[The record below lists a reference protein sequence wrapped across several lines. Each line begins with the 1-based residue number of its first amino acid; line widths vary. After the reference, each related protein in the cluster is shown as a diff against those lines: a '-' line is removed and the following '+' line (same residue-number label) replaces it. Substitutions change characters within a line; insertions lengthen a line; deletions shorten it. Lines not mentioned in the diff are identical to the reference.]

1 MNTAFIALGSNLHNP
16 IYHLEKGIRQINHLP
31 KTNIIK
37 RSSLYKSK
45 PLGPKNQPNFIN
57 AVIKIKTDYEPIE
70 LLNALQDIENKH
82 HRRRIKKWGPRT
94 LDLDIL
100 LFNQIEMINERLTI
114 PHPEMINR
122 DFVLIPL
129 FEVTNYDFTIPK
141 YGKLNRYI

>member
-1 MNTAFIALGSNLHNP
+1 MNTVFIALGSNLHNP

-31 KTNIIK
+31 ETNIVK

-57 AVIKIKTDYEPIE
+57 AVVKIKTNYNPIE

-82 HRRRIKKWGPRT
+82 HRRRTKKWGPRT

-100 LFNQIEMINERLTI
+100 IFNHIEMNNERLVI
-114 PHPEMINR
+114 PHPEIINR

-129 FEVTNYDFTIPK
+129 FEVTNYNFNIPK
-141 YGKLNRYI
+141 YGKLNKYI

>member
-1 MNTAFIALGSNLHNP
+1 MNTVFIALGSNLHNP

-31 KTNIIK
+31 KTNIIQ

-100 LFNQIEMINERLTI
+100 LFNQIEMISERLTI

-129 FEVTNYDFTIPK
+129 FELTNYDFTIPK

>member
-1 MNTAFIALGSNLHNP
+1 MNIVFIALGSNLNNP

-31 KTNIIK
+31 ITNVIR
-37 RSSLYKSK
+37 RSSLYKSE
-45 PLGPKNQPNFIN
+45 PVGPKNQPNFIN
-57 AVIKIKTDYEPIE
+57 AVIKVKTKFNPIE

-82 HRRRIKKWGPRT
+82 HRKRIKKWGPRT

-100 LFNQIEMINERLTI
+100 LYNEAVINSERLVI

-129 FEVTNYDFTIPK
+129 FELTNYNFSIPK
-141 YGKLNRYI
+141 YGKLIKYI

>member
-1 MNTAFIALGSNLHNP
+1 M
-16 IYHLEKGIRQINHLP
+16 
-31 KTNIIK
+31 
-37 RSSLYKSK
+37 YKSK

-100 LFNQIEMINERLTI
+100 LFNQIEMISERLTI

-129 FEVTNYDFTIPK
+129 FELTNYDFTIPK

>member
-16 IYHLEKGIRQINHLP
+16 VYHLEKGMRQINHLP

-37 RSSLYKSK
+37 RSSLYKTK

-57 AVIKIKTDYEPIE
+57 AVIKIITNYKPIE

-100 LFNQIEMINERLTI
+100 LFNQIEMVDERLII

-129 FEVTNYDFTIPK
+129 FEVTNYNFTIPK
-141 YGKLNRYI
+141 YGKLSRYI